1 MITFFPTF
9 SKFTVTF
16 SFIIDWTCPI
26 PQFLFDGFTTLSPG
40 PKSKIIITGIRSGEK
55 LHELLCSADESHN
68 VLEEKDLF
76 VVFQNETGMKKY
88 KEITKGK
95 FKTTSPGFFYSSDKN
110 SQLLKLTEI
119 SKKLKI
125 S

>member
-1 MITFFPTF
+1 
-9 SKFTVTF
+9 
-16 SFIIDWTCPI
+16 
-26 PQFLFDGFTTLSPG
+26 
-40 PKSKIIITGIRSGEK
+40 
-55 LHELLCSADESHN
+55 
-68 VLEEKDLF
+68 
-76 VVFQNETGMKKY
+76 MKKY